1 MNFDCDANRLID
13 LPCFVFQAAI
23 DNVEYYTAGVV
34 EFRTALNWSDNL
46 AAYVE
51 IIGSAN
57 ASETDIIVFPE
68 ATLAALTTP
77 SFAPAPEQ
85 LVAPCLS
92 DPQAEYY
99 AQYIVAIS
107 CAARNASKYVVI
119 NFSERQ
125 LCTDTPEDPRPC
137 ASNGYNV
144 FNTNLVFDRKGV
156 VISRY
161 RKVNLYGEPRNT
173 TYQPEYITFETD
185 FNVTF
190 GHFICFD
197 ILFYTPVQD
206 LVEQGVR
213 DFVYPTMWF
222 SQMPFLTGNITVLLR
237 FV

>member
-1 MNFDCDANRLID
+1 M
-13 LPCFVFQAAI
+13 QAAI
-23 DNVEYYTAGVV
+23 EATDSGSYYTAGVV
-34 EFRTALNWSDNL
+34 EFRSSLNWSDNL

-51 IIGSAN
+51 IIGSSD
-57 ASETDIIVFPE
+57 ASATDIIVFPE
-68 ATLAALTTP
+68 ATLASLADS

-92 DPQAEYY
+92 DPNAEYY
-99 AQYIVAIS
+99 AQYVVAIS

-125 LCTDTPEDPRPC
+125 LCSVTPEDPRPC
-137 ASNGYNV
+137 AANGYNV
-144 FNTNLVFDRKGV
+144 FNTNLVFDRSGV

-173 TYQPEYITFETD
+173 TYLPEHVTFETD

-197 ILFYTPVQD
+197 ILFYTPVQELID
-206 LVEQGVR
+206 QGVR

-222 SQMPFLTGNITVLLR
+222 SQLPFLTGKV
-237 FV
+237 VV

>member
-1 MNFDCDANRLID
+1 M
-13 LPCFVFQAAI
+13 CFVFQAAI

-34 EFRTALNWSDNL
+34 EFRTASNWSDNL

-51 IIGSAN
+51 IIGSSN

-68 ATLAALTTP
+68 ATLAGLTSP

-85 LVAPCLS
+85 LVAPCLT

-99 AQYIVAIS
+99 AEYIVAIS

-144 FNTNLVFDRKGV
+144 FNTNLVFDRNGV

-173 TYQPEYITFETD
+173 TYQPEYVTFETD

-222 SQMPFLTGNITVLLR
+222 SQMPFLTGNILALHR
-237 FV
+237 FVWQLDFIRFEYFL